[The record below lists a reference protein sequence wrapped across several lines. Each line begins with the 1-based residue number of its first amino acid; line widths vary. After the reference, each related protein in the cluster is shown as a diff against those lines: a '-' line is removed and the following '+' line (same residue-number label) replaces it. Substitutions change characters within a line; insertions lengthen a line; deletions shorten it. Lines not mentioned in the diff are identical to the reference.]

1 MIFSSAFNRLKQGL
15 SRSRTQFNNRIS
27 KLFTGSVPLTDELLE
42 EIEEILISADIG
54 VELSIEIIE
63 DLRMNFPL
71 NQVVEMNSV
80 V

>member
-54 VELSIEIIE
+54 IELSIDIIE
-63 DLRMNFPL
+63 DLRKNFL
-71 NQVVEMNSV
+71 LSNSI
-80 V
+80 